1 VVAVGDGDLLG
12 RAGTR
17 RDQDLA
23 AALELATESGAGHA
37 RAGGL
42 RPDPDC
48 RADLTLVPAEG
59 VGAAVVAHPPRSL
72 VLKSGRV
79 VASCADSR
87 S

>member
-12 RAGTR
+12 RAGAR

-23 AALELATESGAGHA
+23 AALELAIEGGAGVL
-37 RAGGL
+37 GL
-42 RPDPDC
+42 EAYGLDPDC
-48 RADLTLVPAEG
+48 RADLTLVSAEG
-59 VGAAVVAHPPRSL
+59 VGEVVVAHPPRSL